1 LGKPSSDSMPA
12 VSSCYR
18 LVIGAWLL
26 RGRPFLR
33 GEILT
38 AERGGHGGPP
48 LQDLTGKALD
58 SAVTN
63 DAGSRDLKSL
73 PSSTTSIRKVALAS
87 LIGTTIEWY
96 DFFLYGTA
104 SALIFNKL
112 FFPNYDPLTGTFAAV
127 GTYAVGFA
135 ARPIGGI
142 VCGHYGDRIGRKSML
157 ILTLLIMGIATFLI
171 GCLPTYNQIGIW
183 APILLVVLRV
193 AQGFA
198 AGGEWAGAV
207 LMAVEH
213 APAGRRGFY
222 GSWPQIG
229 VPAGLLLSTLIFGQ
243 ITKLPEEVL
252 FGWGWRVAFLL
263 SFILVGVGLFVR
275 LAIIESPLFAE
286 IKEAG
291 TESRAPIIDAVRE
304 HPRNVLLAMGARL
317 AENGAFYLYTVFVLT
332 YATQSKI
339 GFSRSAVLAA
349 ISIAAL
355 IELFTM
361 PTFGALSDR
370 FGRRPVY
377 LFGAIFTAL
386 FAFPFFWMIES
397 SNTTLM
403 VLAIV
408 FALVFGHSAMYG
420 PQASFFSE
428 LFGTRVRYSG
438 ASLGYQLSSVI
449 AGGLSPLIAT
459 GLLRRYSTS
468 WPIALLIVI
477 MATVTTVS
485 VYVAAETAH
494 TNIGSENDAPTT
506 ENPAMEV
513 ELR

>member
-1 LGKPSSDSMPA
+1 LNAASPSRM
-12 VSSCYR
+12 
-18 LVIGAWLL
+18 
-26 RGRPFLR
+26 
-33 GEILT
+33 
-38 AERGGHGGPP
+38 
-48 LQDLTGKALD
+48 
-58 SAVTN
+58 
-63 DAGSRDLKSL
+63 
-73 PSSTTSIRKVALAS
+73 SIRKVAVAS
-87 LIGTTIEWY
+87 FIGTTIEWY

-112 FFPNYDPLTGTFAAV
+112 FFPNYDPLTGTLASF

-183 APILLVVLRV
+183 APILLIVLRV
-193 AQGFA
+193 AQGFGV
-198 AGGEWAGAV
+198 GGEWGGAV

-213 APAGRRGFY
+213 SPKGRRGFY

-229 VPAGLLLSTLIFGQ
+229 VPAGLLLSTLIFTQ
-243 ITKLPEEVL
+243 IARLPEQML

-263 SFILVGVGLFVR
+263 SFVLVGLGLFVR
-275 LAIIESPLFAE
+275 LAIVESPLFAE
-286 IKEAG
+286 IKQAG
-291 TESRAPIIDAVRE
+291 VESRAPILDAVRE
-304 HPRNVLLAMGARL
+304 HPKSVLLAMGARL

-339 GFSRSAVLAA
+339 GFSRTTVLAA
-349 ISIAAL
+349 ISIAAV
-355 IELFTM
+355 IELFSM
-361 PTFGALSDR
+361 PMFGALSDR
-370 FGRRPVY
+370 LGRRPVY

-397 SNTTLM
+397 SNAVLM
-403 VLAIV
+403 SLAIV
-408 FALVFGHSAMYG
+408 LALVLGHSAMYG

-459 GLLRRYSTS
+459 GLLKRYNAS
-468 WPIALLIVI
+468 WPIALLITG
-477 MATVTTVS
+477 MAVVTIIS
-485 VYVAAETAH
+485 VYFAAETAH
-494 TNIGSENDAPTT
+494 TDIESAS
-506 ENPAMEV
+506 
-513 ELR
+513 RKQ